1 MRLMIPNKTIVTSIV
16 LCLCCSPPE
25 QSLFEESTLPLF
37 TVSRLLPACSSTEGD
52 LNLWEATEWKQCRT
66 MRGRAHGA
74 YLRNMPTG
82 CTLISFICTNGL
94 EKKHFWAVWVKSH
107 AFPALTFSQDRHIEK
122 THICRWNHF
131 NEKLKETA
139 SKNFQDLSQ
148 SISMCLSQCAWSRTS
163 CAKQFQLRLSANWSF
178 AAKSQVKYSSGTA
191 LRNDT
196 SRIWFK
202 NTSWKLHKWCSE
214 LLRYSKAPRL
224 SVS

>member
-1 MRLMIPNKTIVTSIV
+1 MIPNKTIVTSIV
-16 LCLCCSPPE
+16 LCLCCSPPQ

-66 MRGRAHGA
+66 MQSRAHAA

-107 AFPALTFSQDRHIEK
+107 AFPALTFSQDRRIEK
-122 THICRWNHF
+122 HTSAAETIFMRNSRKQLQRISKICP
-131 NEKLKETA
+131 
-139 SKNFQDLSQ
+139 SPSQ
-148 SISMCLSQCAWSRTS
+148 RAWSCTS
-163 CAKQFQLRLSANWSF
+163 CAKQFQLRLLANWSF